1 MAGTSSPGFMAPR
14 LVLASQS
21 PRRRELLVQIGIPL
35 EVRPAHADE
44 SILPGE
50 TPHRYVLRVAREKAR
65 AVAGEIVLG
74 ADTAVVLGAEVLG
87 KPRDGEDAGRMLRAL
102 SGTVHEVL
110 TGVCVR
116 RSEPALELD
125 VVVATKVRFA
135 RLSPGE
141 IDWYIATGE
150 PLDKAGAY
158 AIQGS
163 GGAFVLSVEGSV
175 SNVVG
180 LPLAETADLLRRAG
194 FPLFWR
200 GSGRSAP

>member
-1 MAGTSSPGFMAPR
+1 MTSR

-21 PRRRELLVQIGIPL
+21 PRRRELLAQLGIPL
-35 EVRPAHADE
+35 EVRPAQADE
-44 SILPGE
+44 TVLPGE
-50 TPHRYVLRVAREKAR
+50 APIAYVLRVAREKAR
-65 AVAGEIVLG
+65 AVAGDLVLA

-87 KPRDGEDAGRMLRAL
+87 KPADRDDARRMLRAL

-110 TGVCVR
+110 TAVCVR
-116 RSEPALELD
+116 RVRPEPAAELD
-125 VVVATKVRFA
+125 AVVATRVRFA
-135 RLSPGE
+135 PLSPTE
-141 IDWYIATGE
+141 IEWYVGTGE

-180 LPLAETADLLRRAG
+180 LPLAETAELLRRCG
-194 FPLFWR
+194 FPLPW
-200 GSGRSAP
+200 SVP